1 MTSETMTEAGE
12 RTEAGHDSPGLRAY
26 LPTRQLARALCSGS
40 AVLIGKGWAWIT
52 AEGAKEAGSRLLYSG
67 FGLYAG
73 AYVAHTTPQIVMPV
87 VVVGWIGGALM
98 FAPSPPPPGKAKPR
112 VDLTKPAATEDQHQD
127 LVEDQELDE
136 PEPEPDLESVARL
149 VRCLAGTQHQ
159 GAHLDDLLA
168 TGELGDWDKDA
179 LKDALAE
186 WEIPVEEKGFKLT
199 LDGRQRVR
207 QGVRLRDLPAGAGE
221 APAAAGEG
229 APSGPP
235 SAPAQAPASTPPEGP
250 AETVADPSPPLAP
263 ETLSGAPVGG

>member
-1 MTSETMTEAGE
+1 MTSETVTEAGE
-12 RTEAGHDSPGLRAY
+12 RAKAGADSPGLRAY

-52 AEGAKEAGSRLLYSG
+52 AEGAKEAGTRLLYSG
-67 FGLYAG
+67 IGLYAG

-87 VVVGWIGGALM
+87 AVVGWIGGALM
-98 FAPSPPPPGKAKPR
+98 FAPSPPPPSKGRPP
-112 VDLTKPAATEDQHQD
+112 VDLTKQAA
-127 LVEDQELDE
+127 VEDQDE
-136 PEPEPDLESVARL
+136 DQDLNEPEPDLDEVAGL

-179 LKDALAE
+179 LKAALAE

-221 APAAAGEG
+221 TPAAAGEG

-235 SAPAQAPASTPPEGP
+235 PAPAQPPANTPPEGP
-250 AETVADPSPPLAP
+250 AEGPAAPSPPPAP
-263 ETLSGAPVGG
+263 EALSEAPVGG

>member
-1 MTSETMTEAGE
+1 MSAENMTEAGE
-12 RTEAGHDSPGLRAY
+12 RAKAGADSPGLRAY

-67 FGLYAG
+67 IGLYAG
-73 AYVAHTTPQIVMPV
+73 AYLAHTNPQIVMPV

-112 VDLTKPAATEDQHQD
+112 VDLSKQAAVQDQDQD

-136 PEPEPDLESVARL
+136 PEPEPDLEAVARL
-149 VRCLAGTQHQ
+149 VRRLAGTEHQ
-159 GAHLDDLLA
+159 GAHLDDLLT

-179 LKDALAE
+179 LKAALAE
-186 WEIPVEEKGFKLT
+186 WEIPVGEKGFT
-199 LDGRQRVR
+199 LRFGGRQRVR
-207 QGVRLRDLPAGAGE
+207 QGVRLRDLPASVGE
-221 APAAAGEG
+221 APAGAGEG

-235 SAPAQAPASTPPEGP
+235 LAPAQPLSCTPPEGP
-250 AETVADPSPPLAP
+250 ARGDADLSPPPSPGA
-263 ETLSGAPVGG
+263 LSGAPVGG

>member
-1 MTSETMTEAGE
+1 MSAENMTEAGE
-12 RTEAGHDSPGLRAY
+12 RAKAGADSPGLRAY

-67 FGLYAG
+67 IGLYAG
-73 AYVAHTTPQIVMPV
+73 AYLAHTNPQIVMPV

-112 VDLTKPAATEDQHQD
+112 VDLSKPAAVQDQD

-136 PEPEPDLESVARL
+136 PEPEPDLEAVARL
-149 VRCLAGTQHQ
+149 VRRLAGTEHQ
-159 GAHLDDLLA
+159 GAHLDDLLT

-179 LKDALAE
+179 LKAALAE
-186 WEIPVEEKGFKLT
+186 WEIPVGEKGFT
-199 LDGRQRVR
+199 LRFGGRQRVR
-207 QGVRLRDLPAGAGE
+207 QGVRLRDLPAGVGE
-221 APAAAGEG
+221 APAGAGEG

-235 SAPAQAPASTPPEGP
+235 PGARSAALQHPARGP
-250 AETVADPSPPLAP
+250 RSGRRSPSPPPSP
-263 ETLSGAPVGG
+263 EALSEAPVGG